1 MDLYSSDV
9 GAIQEGNMRSQAIM
23 NANNSVRE
31 HNNQLAGQIASLKSS
46 QKTGDVVEGLKDAIG
61 GTIATGKIAGKV
73 QAYKNWTANQKASNP
88 TTQATND
95 LQETADKSSTAPPT
109 TEDPGGK
116 LVSTDQDGVFT
127 SEGNVVED
135 QKGALSRAKT
145 GIKNALGV
153 SDEAVDSIGKG
164 AGEIASV
171 GMAGMDIYKDIKA
184 GGIAGDNW
192 ASKTAN
198 VLQIGGAIADL
209 GGTIFPPLALLGG
222 VVDIASGVSGEIGD
236 LIDSGKQD
244 KDTDKLQQQ
253 ETETTQTITDSA
265 PASTGRVS

>member
-1 MDLYSSDV
+1 MDLYSADV
-9 GAIQEGNMRSQAIM
+9 GAIQEGNMRSQAVM

-31 HNNQLAGQIASLKSS
+31 HNNNLAGQIASLKSG
-46 QKTGDVVEGLKDAIG
+46 QRTGDIAESFKDAIG

-73 QAYKNWTANQKASNP
+73 KAYKDWTAKQTASNP
-88 TTQATND
+88 TTQAENE

-109 TEDPGGK
+109 EEDPSTKLTDTGDGIFESGGE
-116 LVSTDQDGVFT
+116 TEGVM
-127 SEGNVVED
+127 S
-135 QKGALSRAKT
+135 KAKT

-153 SDEAVDSIGKG
+153 SDEALDTAGKG
-164 AGEIASV
+164 LGEVASV

-192 ASKTAN
+192 ASKTSN
-198 VLQIGGAIADL
+198 VLQIGGAIADV

-222 VVDIASGVSGEIGD
+222 ALDIASGVGGEIGD
-236 LIDSGKQD
+236 LIDSKKQD
-244 KDTDKLQQQ
+244 HDTDTLQQQ
-253 ETETTQTITDSA
+253 QTEQTQAIQSQA

>member
-1 MDLYSSDV
+1 MDLYSADV
-9 GAIQEGNMRSQAIM
+9 GAIQEGNMRSQAVM
-23 NANNSVRE
+23 DANNRVRE
-31 HNNQLAGQIASLKSS
+31 HNNDLAGQISKLKS
-46 QKTGDVVEGLKDAIG
+46 QEKTADITEGIKDAIG

-73 QAYKNWTANQKASNP
+73 NAYKDWVANRQASNP

-95 LQETADKSSTAPPT
+95 LQDTADKSSTAPPT
-109 TEDPGGK
+109 EEDPSTK
-116 LVSTDQDGVFT
+116 LKDEGDGVFS
-127 SEGNVVED
+127 SEAPLEGETEGVMS
-135 QKGALSRAKT
+135 KAKT

-153 SDEAVDSIGKG
+153 SDEALETAGKG
-164 AGEIASV
+164 IGEIASV

-222 VVDIASGVSGEIGD
+222 AVDIASGVSGEIGD

-253 ETETTQTITDSA
+253 ETETTQTIQAPT
-265 PASTGRVS
+265 PASSGRVS

>member
-1 MDLYSSDV
+1 MDLYSADV
-9 GAIQEGNMRSQAIM
+9 GAIQEGNMRSKAIM
-23 NANNSVRE
+23 DSNNAVRE
-31 HNNQLAGQIASLKSS
+31 HNNALAGQIASLKSS
-46 QKTGDVVEGLKDAIG
+46 QRTGDVVEGLKDAIG

-73 QAYKNWTANQKASNP
+73 QAYKDWTANQKASNP
-88 TTQATND
+88 TTQAKNE
-95 LQETADKSSTAPPT
+95 LSETADKSATAPPT

-116 LVSTDQDGVFT
+116 LVPTGEDGVFT
-127 SEGNVVED
+127 SEGNVAD
-135 QKGALSRAKT
+135 AQKGALSRAKT

-192 ASKTAN
+192 ASKTSN
-198 VLQIGGAIADL
+198 VLQIGGAIADI

-222 VVDIASGVSGEIGD
+222 VLDIASGVSGEVGD
-236 LIDSGKQD
+236 LIDSGKQEH
-244 KDTDKLQQQ
+244 DTDKLQQQ
-253 ETETTQTITDSA
+253 QTEQTQTQTLSA